1 MDTVR
6 KIKGL
11 TMNSKDDRM
20 NNHKRAISFVY
31 KGDGSVSLSN
41 DVSGTLLTT
50 TLANV
55 LVMIQRR
62 PAKRGE

>member
-1 MDTVR
+1 
-6 KIKGL
+6 
-11 TMNSKDDRM
+11 MNSKDDRM